1 MEGRMISQSVPTMPV
16 PAPALTSLARA
27 RVALNE
33 AAAAGSAGERYA
45 RAHVAALRATAA
57 VLAVRTRP
65 TSRHRQRNAWAL
77 LTRVAP
83 EFTEW
88 ATFFAAGATKRAAA
102 EAGLSRAVT
111 DREADD
117 LLRDSERFLHLVERA
132 VGVLPDTTSANVG
145 WPADA

>member
-1 MEGRMISQSVPTMPV
+1 MTSHAMPV
-16 PAPALTSLARA
+16 PAPALTSLVRARA
-27 RVALNE
+27 ALDE
-33 AAAAGSAGERYA
+33 AAAAVSPGERYA

-65 TSRHRQRNAWAL
+65 SSRHGQRNAWAL

-111 DREADD
+111 EREADD
-117 LLRDSERFLHLVERA
+117 LLRDSERFLHLVESA
-132 VGVLPDTTSANVG
+132 VGVLPDSTSASIG

>member
-1 MEGRMISQSVPTMPV
+1 MTSHAMPV
-16 PAPALTSLARA
+16 SAPALTSLVRA
-27 RVALNE
+27 RVALDE
-33 AAAAGSAGERYA
+33 AAAAVSPGERYA
-45 RAHVAALRATAA
+45 QAHVAALRATAA

-65 TSRHRQRNAWAL
+65 SSRHRQRNAWAL
-77 LTRVAP
+77 LTQVAP

-111 DREADD
+111 EREADD

-132 VGVLPDTTSANVG
+132 VGVLPGATSASVG
-145 WPADA
+145 RPPDA

>member
-1 MEGRMISQSVPTMPV
+1 MISQAMPV

-27 RVALNE
+27 RVALDE
-33 AAAAGSAGERYA
+33 AAVAANAGERYA

-65 TSRHRQRNAWAL
+65 SPRRRQHNAWAL
-77 LTRVAP
+77 LTQVAP

-111 DREADD
+111 EREADD
-117 LLRDSERFLHLVERA
+117 LLRDSERFLHLVESA
-132 VGVLPDTTSANVG
+132 VGVLPGATPASVG
-145 WPADA
+145 WSADA

>member
-1 MEGRMISQSVPTMPV
+1 VISQAMPL
-16 PAPALTSLARA
+16 PAPALTSLTRA
-27 RVALNE
+27 RVALDE
-33 AAAAGSAGERYA
+33 AAVAVSAGERYA

-65 TSRHRQRNAWAL
+65 SPRRGQRNAWAL
-77 LTRVAP
+77 LTQVAP

-111 DREADD
+111 EREADD
-117 LLRDSERFLHLVERA
+117 LLRDSERFLHLVESA
-132 VGVLPDTTSANVG
+132 VGVIPGATPAGVG
-145 WPADA
+145 WSADA